1 MKFIKIT
8 ITIAFINIVMAF
20 QPAFGQ
26 VFTVSEGNKNFK
38 NLAYVDAIKVY
49 QQVANKGYASEDLF
63 KNLGDAHYFTAD
75 YTNAA
80 KWYAKLFG
88 LSAIQSNEYSFRY
101 GHSLRALREY
111 EQADKYLKKY
121 YEAKGYNYID
131 SESFLKEL
139 KAKKQQ
145 FLIQST
151 AYGSEFSD
159 YPAYLKNDS
168 LYVVSGNAS
177 GVITSWTKEPSS
189 DVFSF
194 SNGNLTEVPGEVNTK
209 YNEGSMVI
217 TNDGKTMYF
226 TRNNYTNKK
235 LRKDASKT
243 IRLKLYK
250 ATKVDSTW
258 QNIEELPFNSD
269 NYSVGHPA
277 LSKDESFLYFVSDM
291 PNNGNK
297 GGTDLFKVERLED
310 NTYGAVHNMAA
321 FNTLGNEM
329 FPFVAN
335 NGSLYFSSNG
345 HAVNLGGLDV
355 YEAAYLEDGSY
366 GSVKN
371 VGQPVNSTMDDFAFL
386 YNNNS
391 KTGYFA
397 TNRDGYQNDDVIAV
411 SFNDT
416 YEAPCVINLAGTVRD
431 SKTDDLL
438 GTSLIT
444 LIDHENKVIEYI
456 TVSDAGSF
464 SLNELDCKAIKSIRA
479 EKKGYVSNEI
489 DLLNT
494 SGTVDIKLNPR
505 EIKIEKGTDLG
516 KLLNPIYF
524 DLNKFTVKP
533 ESEVEMQKI
542 IVLLNA
548 NPKLK
553 IDVRS
558 HTDSRSS
565 DDYNVKLSN
574 QRAQATI
581 NYLVSQGINRN
592 RITGKGYGETR
603 LVNGCSNGVNCS
615 EEEHQRNRRSEF
627 IVVDN

>member
-8 ITIAFINIVMAF
+8 LCIAFFNLVM
-20 QPAFGQ
+20 PTFGQ
-26 VFTVSEGNKNFK
+26 VVTVSEGNKNFK

-75 YTNAA
+75 YRNAA

-88 LSAIQSNEYSFRY
+88 LSAIQPNEYSFRY
-101 GHSLRALREY
+101 GHSLRALKEY

-121 YEAKGYNYID
+121 YEAKGYNYVD

-139 KAKKQQ
+139 KAKSKQ
-145 FLIQST
+145 FLIKNT
-151 AYGSEFSD
+151 AYSSEFSD

-168 LYVVSGNAS
+168 LFVVSANAS
-177 GVITSWTKEPSS
+177 GVITAWTNEPSS
-189 DVFSF
+189 DIFMLTNAS
-194 SNGNLTEVPGEVNTK
+194 LTEVSGDVNTK
-209 YNEGSMVI
+209 YNEGSMVM
-217 TNDGKTMYF
+217 TKDGKTMYF

-235 LRKDASKT
+235 LGKDASKT

-250 ATKVDSTW
+250 ATKVDGTW
-258 QNIEELPFNSD
+258 QNIEELPFNSSE
-269 NYSVGHPA
+269 YSVGHPA
-277 LSKDESFLYFVSDM
+277 LSKNEDYLYFVSDM
-291 PNNGNK
+291 QKHGNK
-297 GGTDLFKVERLED
+297 GGTDLFKVQRFED
-310 NTYGAVHNMAA
+310 GTYGAVHNMEA
-321 FNTLGNEM
+321 FNTIGNEM
-329 FPFVAN
+329 FPYVAD
-335 NGSLYFSSNG
+335 NGTLYFSSNG
-345 HAVNLGGLDV
+345 HAANLGGLDV
-355 YEAAYLEDGSY
+355 YEALLLDDGSY
-366 GSVKN
+366 GGVKN
-371 VGQPVNSTMDDFAFL
+371 VGQPVNSTMDDFAFM
-386 YNNNS
+386 YNNAS

-397 TNRDGYQNDDVIAV
+397 TNREGYQNDDVLSV
-411 SFNDT
+411 NLNDKF
-416 YEAPCVINLAGTVRD
+416 EAPCTISLSGTVRD
-431 SKTDDLL
+431 AKTNDLL

-444 LIDHENKVIEYI
+444 LIDHENKVIDYI
-456 TVSDAGSF
+456 TVSDAGTF
-464 SLNELDCKAIKSIRA
+464 SINEIDCDAIKSIRA
-479 EKKGYVSNEI
+479 EKKGFVANEI
-489 DLLNT
+489 DMPKT
-494 SGTVDIKLNPR
+494 SGTMDIKLNPR

-533 ESEVEMQKI
+533 QSEVEMQKI

-558 HTDSRSS
+558 HTDSRAT
-565 DDYNVKLSN
+565 DAYNNKLSN

-581 NYLVSQGINRN
+581 NYLVSQGIDRS

-603 LVNGCSNGVNCS
+603 LVNGCSNGVDCS